1 MTTTTGFSVDDV
13 TLILN
18 TVYPGCEWSAQVVAD
33 TIEISLTE
41 RTLCEGCGQPI
52 TVTGPVTWLCHRHGD
67 SQGGYSLQHGCGS
80 WNTPHHSIRF
90 HVRPLD
96 EDQLFD
102 LVISMAEEVLTAR
115 EVELSKRRAEI
126 RDRLLREL
134 AEVAASGEATG
145 SEIEPG
151 VFFDGDRWV
160 AWAYDPDLSTGDIIE
175 VTRP

>member
-1 MTTTTGFSVDDV
+1 MITTGFSVDDV
-13 TLILN
+13 MLILN
-18 TVYPGCEWSAQVVAD
+18 TEYPGYEWSAQVVAD

-52 TVTGPVTWLCHRHGD
+52 TVSGPVTWLCHRHGD
-67 SQGGYSLQHGCGS
+67 NQGGYSHQHGCGS

-90 HVRPLD
+90 HVRPL

-102 LVISMAEEVLTAR
+102 LVNSMAEEVLTAR
-115 EVELSKRRAEI
+115 EAELSKRRAEI
-126 RDRLLREL
+126 RGRLLREL
-134 AEVAASGEATG
+134 AEGEETG

-160 AWAYDPDLSTGDIIE
+160 AWAYDPDLSGDIIE
-175 VTRP
+175 VTRAGA